1 MIWWYA
7 EWIMVFWPS
16 GRSYLSLIVVISP
29 ITNSIT
35 RGGWSRGICS
45 RMRLLWLVK
54 WECIMF
60 LYLNMCMMISS
71 HYMWMQDFFFFGWC
85 DFRFWK
91 SFLNLYREFYCR
103 PSELSKRRIRSMNKL
118 VRVGGTEIVTA
129 IRVDREKG
137 AHNDQNRLN

>member
-1 MIWWYA
+1 MMIWWYA

-16 GRSYLSLIVVISP
+16 GRSYLSLIVVISS

-35 RGGWSRGICS
+35 RGGWPRGICS

-54 WECIMF
+54 WERMF
-60 LYLNMCMMISS
+60 LYLNI
-71 HYMWMQDFFFFGWC
+71 YDDIEVILWMQDIFFWADVISVFENRFF
-85 DFRFWK
+85 
-91 SFLNLYREFYCR
+91 NLFREFYCR
-103 PSELSKRRIRSMNKL
+103 SSELSKHRIRSMNKW

-137 AHNDQNRLN
+137 AHNDRNRIN